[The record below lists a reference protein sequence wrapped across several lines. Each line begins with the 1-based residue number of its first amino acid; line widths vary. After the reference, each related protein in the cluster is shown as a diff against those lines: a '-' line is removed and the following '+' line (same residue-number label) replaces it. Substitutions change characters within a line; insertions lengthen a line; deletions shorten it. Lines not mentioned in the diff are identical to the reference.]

1 MTTAIG
7 KSFVALLTLAATS
20 SVAAG
25 DAVIRAHDAWARRAP
40 MLEGKAATGGSGNG
54 AVYVTLDNTGRAA
67 DALIGAATDAARVV
81 EVHETVVES
90 GMAMMRPVAGIDVP
104 AGKTVELKPGGYHLM
119 LVDLRRALKP
129 GDVVKVT
136 LSFRGAGNVPVT
148 ATVR

>member
-1 MTTAIG
+1 M
-7 KSFVALLTLAATS
+7 LLLAAAF

-25 DAVIRAHDAWARRAP
+25 DAAIRAHDAWARRAP
-40 MLEGKAATGGSGNG
+40 MLEGKAAEGGSGNG

-67 DALIGAATDAARVV
+67 DALVGAATDAARVV

-90 GMAMMRPVAGIDVP
+90 GMAMMHPVAKVDLP

-129 GDVVKVT
+129 GDVVDVM
-136 LSFRGAGNVPVT
+136 LSFREAGNVPVT
-148 ATVR
+148 AKVR